1 MKRVKYR
8 GTVLVV
14 DDEDTQGL
22 ISDILT
28 KKGLQVITAGD
39 GEEAIS
45 MLNEVVPDIIIL
57 NIEMP
62 GTNGVETIRRI
73 KEKNIPSIIIVTVQ
87 SDIQSA
93 IHAVKLGVYK
103 FIVKPF
109 DKNLLI
115 NIVNEVIEKKFCMED
130 MNGFIEGERSLSE
143 LMGKSNSI
151 RDVIQRVNKVAKTD
165 YTVIIEGETGTGKE
179 LIASAIY
186 KQSKRHN
193 GPFIIV
199 DCGAIP
205 ETLIE
210 SEIFGHE
217 KGAFTGAH
225 QKKNGYFSLANHGT
239 IFFDEISNLPLTS
252 QCKFLR
258 AIEERRI
265 HAVGSESTIPV
276 DVRIIAASNLP
287 LDREVTAGRFRND
300 LYHRLNEFCI
310 TLPSL
315 RERKEDIIF
324 LAERF
329 VRETSGEL
337 KKATLKF
344 SDEAMEHLVNHPWPG
359 NVREIRNTIR
369 RAALLADNVIRPED
383 LSLKTR
389 ACNVEDIDTADAGG
403 AALTFKEVSHKATAE
418 AERAVIQDAL
428 NTTKGNKS
436 KAAKLLNI
444 DYKTL
449 YYKIKNYRISIL
461 NKSPHSTSKC
471 NT

>member
-1 MKRVKYR
+1 MKKVKYR

-28 KKGLQVITAGD
+28 KKGLQVITARD

-45 MLNEVVPDIIIL
+45 RLDEVVPDIIIL

-62 GTNGVETIRRI
+62 GTSGVEVMRRI
-73 KEKNIPSIIIVTVQ
+73 KEKDIHSIIIVTVL
-87 SDIQSA
+87 SNIESA
-93 IHAVKLGVYK
+93 VHAVKLGAYK

-109 DKNLLI
+109 DNNMLI
-115 NIVNEVIEKKFCMED
+115 NIVHEVLEKKFCLQD

-143 LMGKSNSI
+143 LMGKSNAI

-205 ETLIE
+205 ETLLE

-225 QKKNGYFSLANHGT
+225 QKKDGYFSLANHGT

-265 HAVGSESTIPV
+265 HAVGSKSTIPV

-310 TLPSL
+310 TLPPL
-315 RERKEDIIF
+315 RERKKDIIF

-337 KKATLKF
+337 KKAILKF
-344 SDEAMEHLVNHPWPG
+344 SDEAIERLVNHPWPG

-369 RAALLADNVIRPED
+369 RAALLADNVIRPEH
-383 LSLKTR
+383 LSLKTM
-389 ACNVEDIDTADAGG
+389 ACSIEDVDTSNAGG
-403 AALTFKEVSHKATAE
+403 AALTFKDVSHKATAE
-418 AERAVIQDAL
+418 AERSMIQDAL
-428 NTTKGNKS
+428 NKTKGNKS
-436 KAAKLLNI
+436 KTAKLLNI

-449 YYKIKNYRISIL
+449 YYKIKSYRISIP
-461 NKSPHSTSKC
+461 NKS
-471 NT
+471 